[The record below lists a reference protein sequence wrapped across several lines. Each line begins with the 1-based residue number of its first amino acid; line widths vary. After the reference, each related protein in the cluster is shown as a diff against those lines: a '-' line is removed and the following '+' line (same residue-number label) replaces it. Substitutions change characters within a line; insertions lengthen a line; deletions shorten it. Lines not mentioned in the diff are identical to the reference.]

1 MNFREFVGAA
11 EVHLRMAGWLMHAH
25 NGVWRKYKR
34 PGEPEACPLPA
45 AIATEMKYNNHF
57 GPVVE
62 QYLTSNGWRR
72 TSSGVSASWPTF
84 TKGDK
89 AKRLPEALLKQMM
102 DDRADMSVY
111 APRATPSQVVQLL
124 SPKRSVPPP
133 SDYVDDSIGR
143 R

>member
-34 PGEPEACPLPA
+34 PGAAESQPLPA
-45 AIATEMKYNNHF
+45 AIVAEMKYNNHF

-62 QYLTSNGWRR
+62 EYLTSNGWRR
-72 TSSGVSASWPTF
+72 TSGVSSSWPTF
-84 TKGDK
+84 RKGDK
-89 AKRLPEALLKQMM
+89 AKRLPDALLKQMM
-102 DDRADMSVY
+102 DDRADMLVY
-111 APRATPSQVVQLL
+111 SPRATPSEMVQLL
-124 SPKRSVPPP
+124 GPKPRVPPP
-133 SDYVDDSIGR
+133 SDYVDDSIRGR